1 MKPKLEKNIF
11 IKRIINKNFSSR
23 RRFIPNSN
31 ILSLTIDNNPHRI
44 NRKKCYIKPHPIFII
59 SNLYKKNNLE
69 INLNNKQE
77 QNFIY
82 IKANNSERNKYNI
95 IKNDRKSEKYE
106 NETYDNN
113 IRSKS
118 YEITPI
124 DQITKIKK
132 LFFDKYEKFKNKHNI
147 DNLNYSDNIRSLRCE
162 TNINN
167 TNYFR
172 YKFSTLNILEEK
184 NNIKSKSS
192 KSTDIVKLC
201 KIIKT
206 LNNDNNKET
215 FINEEESPGGIITL
229 NEDYL
234 SKWERKNKY
243 IIKIKKIIYIQKW
256 WKEMIYKIYVKKK
269 IINIQRIF
277 RGYIFR
283 KNFVDFLIRLQ
294 KFSRG
299 EYLEK
304 IIYIQKC
311 WKKYLMLNNNQIS
324 MSFSFTNNEDN
335 NTNNKDII
343 FFDNNNSNNKN
354 DLNNSINKDNHP
366 SNDILNYLSI
376 NKKLLNTCFFTKKYF
391 SNLSQIISNIIIIQ
405 KVFKKYMLYKK
416 KNHINYNKNS
426 QRVYQKKNLKNH
438 KNKSRNKKE
447 NITSNNL
454 STNKNNNKN
463 KNNYNC
469 KSLIIVSPERVFHDF
484 NYHTPKKE
492 KIDKIKFEEILN
504 KNAESDD
511 IYNKQPNNRCFI
523 NKIRKDINLAKR
535 IIYLQKYI
543 IKFLRKAKIKFYYNT
558 ILKDM
563 NDVCYM
569 DKIYGYNIINNDLT
583 CKIIF
588 LQINIKKFLKV
599 NNDKNHSRV
608 STIINTIKKNSDIL
622 SRNKLL
628 STKDISDISNKKVEE
643 IRQDKIINISE
654 FTPGEENKDE
664 NNENIFISNN
674 LNTFSFDFKNIRKE
688 DIEDDDNI
696 IDNKNNCLNK
706 IINFSSKNKFINT
719 NMYYSHKKLKK
730 LFISNI
736 TNKFANFLADII
748 NKFYLYN
755 FIKIY
760 IQRIKKS
767 INQYVYFCFS
777 QKNNQKY
784 ELIFFNTLKRHIKY
798 NNKFNENNEIKKLL
812 IDNIPKSFQYLNDYN
827 NALYIPYINSIQEN
841 NLINNQLF
849 INNDDYLVNYFNNF
863 YINEK
868 GYFPIKKTLLR
879 NILNKYNLNNRN
891 IFTLTKYFDDIYE
904 LIINN
909 ELCNNCLSLKIN
921 CTCNKNKKKKSP
933 FNYIKKKCNYI
944 SRILNN
950 KKEKETNINNEFFN
964 MIDEEDVNSDDLS
977 EDINIGFNNSLNN
990 SYMTNIRKQ
999 NFSNSLIYRNESSE
1013 NNQQYKFFS
1022 YLNEKCKRNKY
1033 NETLPMTHRDDKKY
1047 FRNNNYI

>member
-11 IKRIINKNFSSR
+11 IKRIINNNFSSR

-31 ILSLTIDNNPHRI
+31 ILSITVDNNSHRI

-69 INLNNKQE
+69 INLNNKQDN
-77 QNFIY
+77 NFIY
-82 IKANNSERNKYNI
+82 IKANNSERNKYNLT
-95 IKNDRKSEKYE
+95 KNNKKSEKYE
-106 NETYDNN
+106 NELYNNN

-118 YEITPI
+118 YEITPV
-124 DQITKIKK
+124 DQMTKIKR

-147 DNLNYSDNIRSLRCE
+147 DNLNYSDNIKSLRCE

-172 YKFSTLNILEEK
+172 YKFSTRNIIEEK
-184 NNIKSKSS
+184 NSIKNKSS

-201 KIIKT
+201 KIIKS
-206 LNNDNNKET
+206 LNNDNSKET
-215 FINEEESPGGIITL
+215 FIYEEDSPGGIITL

-234 SKWERKNKY
+234 LNCERKNKN
-243 IIKIKKIIYIQKW
+243 IIKIRKIIYIQKW
-256 WKEMIYKIYVKKK
+256 WREMIYKIYVKKK

-304 IIYIQKC
+304 IIYIQKF
-311 WKKYLMLNNNQIS
+311 WKNYLMMNNNQIC
-324 MSFSFTNNEDN
+324 MSFSFTNNDDN
-335 NTNNKDII
+335 NTNNKDNI
-343 FFDNNNSNNKN
+343 FFDNNSNNKN
-354 DLNNSINKDNHP
+354 DLNNSINKDSLP
-366 SNDILNYLSI
+366 SNDILNYFSI
-376 NKKLLNTCFFTKKYF
+376 NKKLINTCFLSKKYF
-391 SNLSQIISNIIIIQ
+391 SNFSQIISKIIIIQ
-405 KVFKKYMLYKK
+405 NKFKKYLLQKN
-416 KNHINYNKNS
+416 KNHKNNIKNFQS
-426 QRVYQKKNLKNH
+426 IYQKKNMKNH
-438 KNKSRNKKE
+438 KNKSRNIKE
-447 NITSNNL
+447 SITSDNI
-454 STNKNNNKN
+454 STNKNNNK
-463 KNNYNC
+463 KNYNC
-469 KSLIIVSPERVFHDF
+469 KSLIIVSPEREFHDF
-484 NYHTPKKE
+484 DYHTPKKE
-492 KIDKIKFEEILN
+492 KIDKIKFEEIIN

-523 NKIRKDINLAKR
+523 NKIRKDIDFIK
-535 IIYLQKYI
+535 IVIYLQKHI
-543 IKFLRKAKIKFYYNT
+543 IKFLRKAKIKFNYNT
-558 ILKDM
+558 ILKDR

-569 DKIYGYNIINNDLT
+569 DKVYKYNIINKDLL

-588 LQINIKKFLKV
+588 LQINIKKILNV
-599 NNDKNHSRV
+599 NNDKNHSHI
-608 STIINTIKKNSDIL
+608 STIIRTIKKNSDIL

-628 STKDISDISNKKVEE
+628 STKDISDISNKKFEE
-643 IRQDKIINISE
+643 ILQDKIINISDFNANE
-654 FTPGEENKDE
+654 VNKEE

-696 IDNKNNCLNK
+696 IDNKNDSTNK

-719 NMYYSHKKLKK
+719 NRYYSHKKLRKI
-730 LFISNI
+730 FIANI

-748 NKFYLYN
+748 NKLYVYN
-755 FIKIY
+755 FIKLF
-760 IQRIKKS
+760 IQKIKKS
-767 INQYVYFCFS
+767 INQYVYFCIA
-777 QKNNQKY
+777 QKKNKKY
-784 ELIFFNTLKRHIKY
+784 ELIFFSILKRHIK
-798 NNKFNENNEIKKLL
+798 NNIKFDENNEIKKLL
-812 IDNIPKSFQYLNDYN
+812 IDNIPKSFQCFNDYN
-827 NALYIPYINSIQEN
+827 DSLYIPYINSIQEY

-849 INNDDYLVNYFNNF
+849 INDDEHLINYFNNF

-868 GYFPIKKTLLR
+868 GYFPIKKNLLMK
-879 NILNKYNLNNRN
+879 ILNKYNLNNRN

-909 ELCNNCLSLKIN
+909 KLCKICLSLNIN
-921 CTCNKNKKKKSP
+921 CTCNKNKKNKSS

-944 SRILNN
+944 SKILNN
-950 KKEKETNINNEFFN
+950 KKEKENNINNEFFN
-964 MIDEEDVNSDDLS
+964 MIDEEDMNSDELS
-977 EDINIGFNNSLNN
+977 EDINIGFNNTLNN

-999 NFSNSLIYRNESSE
+999 NFSNSLTYRNENSE
-1013 NNQQYKFFS
+1013 NNNQYKFFD

-1033 NETLPMTHRDDKKY
+1033 NETLPMTHRDDKRFFKNNKY
-1047 FRNNNYI
+1047 I